1 MSTTTSTPSTPTTG
15 AHFPALTPDTAPPAT
30 RSRLDQIT
38 RHLGYLP
45 AAAARL
51 AHAPQLLDGFLKLTA
66 LFDAT
71 ELDPVVRETVVLTIA
86 TRNGCHLCV
95 AMHTA
100 VLTRLD
106 ADPELIAA
114 LRAQQPLPDARLEAV
129 RLFVHRV
136 LDHTG
141 AVPEPDLAAFLA
153 HGFTPRNA
161 LEIVLGIGAYTLS
174 TFANRLTDAPVDPQL
189 APYA

>member
-1 MSTTTSTPSTPTTG
+1 MSGATSTAP
-15 AHFPALTPDTAPPAT
+15 HFPDLTLDTAPPAA
-30 RSRLDQIT
+30 RRPLEQIT

-45 AAAARL
+45 SAAARL
-51 AHAPQLLDGFLKLTA
+51 AHSPQLLDGFLKLTA

-71 ELDPVVRETVVLTIA
+71 ELDPLVRETVVLTIA

-100 VLTRLD
+100 QLTRL
-106 ADPELIAA
+106 AAAPELIAA

-129 RLFVHRV
+129 RRFVHSA

-141 AVPEPDLAAFLA
+141 AVPEADLADLLS
-153 HGFTPRNA
+153 HGFTSRNA

-189 APYA
+189 APFA